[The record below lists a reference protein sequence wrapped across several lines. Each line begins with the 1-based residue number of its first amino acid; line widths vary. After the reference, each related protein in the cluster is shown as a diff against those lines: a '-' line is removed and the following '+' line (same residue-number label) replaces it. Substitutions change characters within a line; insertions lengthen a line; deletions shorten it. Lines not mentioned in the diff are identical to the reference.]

1 MAITAQDVNKL
12 RQMTGAGMMD
22 CKKALTEANGD
33 FDAAVDALRKR
44 GQAIANKRADHE
56 ASEGACVAKVDASG
70 KYGVAIKLNCETD
83 FVATN
88 AQFVELAQHVLDVA
102 MTQKPADLAALQALV
117 ADDVTKLSGVIGE
130 KMVVSEYKVVEGE
143 SVIAYIHMNNKIAA
157 VVGFNQVIESQAG
170 KNVAMQVASMSPIA
184 VDQAS
189 VSKETIDHELKV
201 AVEKTKEEM
210 VKKAVDAALTKAG
223 INPAHVDTDE
233 HIESNTAKGWLTAEQ
248 AKQAREIKTVEAEK
262 AAANL
267 KEQMIQNIAQGRL
280 KKFFKESCLMEQEYF
295 IDSKLSVGQYLES
308 VNKGLKAVVFCRLSL
323 KD

>member
-33 FDAAVDALRKR
+33 FEAAVDALRKR

-102 MTQKPADLAALQALV
+102 MTQKPADLVALQALV

-157 VVGFNQVIESQAG
+157 VVGFNQVIENQAG

-308 VNKGLKAVVFCRLSL
+308 VNKGLKAVAFCRLSL

>member
-1 MAITAQDVNKL
+1 MAITAQDINKL

-33 FDAAVDALRKR
+33 FEAAQDVLRKR

-56 ASEGACVAKVDASG
+56 ASEGACLAKVDATG
-70 KYGVAIKLNCETD
+70 KYGAAIKLNCETD

-88 AQFVELAQHVLDVA
+88 AQFVDLAKAVLETA
-102 MTQKPADLAALQALV
+102 LAKKPADLAALQAEV
-117 ADDVTKLSGVIGE
+117 AEEVTKLSGVIGE
-130 KMVVSEYKVVEGE
+130 KIVLSEYKVVEGE
-143 SVIAYIHMNNKIAA
+143 SVTAYIHMNNKIATL
-157 VVGFNQVIESQAG
+157 VGFNQAIEAQAG
-170 KNVAMQVASMSPIA
+170 KNVAMQAASMSPIA

-189 VSKETIDHELKV
+189 VSQETINHELKV

-210 VKKAVDAALTKAG
+210 VKKAVDAALQKAG

-233 HIESNTAKGWLTAEQ
+233 HIESNTAKGWLTSEQ
-248 AKQAREIKTVEAEK
+248 AQQAREIKVSEAEK

-308 VNKGLKAVVFCRLSL
+308 VNKGLKATAFCRLSL

>member
-1 MAITAQDVNKL
+1 MAITAQDINKL

-33 FDAAVDALRKR
+33 FEAAQDVLRKR

-56 ASEGACVAKVDASG
+56 ASEGACLAKVDATG
-70 KYGVAIKLNCETD
+70 KYGAAVKLNCETD

-88 AQFVELAQHVLDVA
+88 AQFVELAQSVLEVA
-102 MTQKPADLAALQALV
+102 LTKKPADLAALQALV
-117 ADDVTKLSGVIGE
+117 ADEVTKLSGVIGE
-130 KMVVSEYKVVEGE
+130 KIVVSEYKVVEGE
-143 SVIAYIHMNNKIAA
+143 AVTAYIHMNNKISTLVALNQAA
-157 VVGFNQVIESQAG
+157 DAQVG
-170 KNVAMQVASMSPIA
+170 KNVAMQAASMSPVA

-210 VKKAVDAALTKAG
+210 VKKAVDAALQKAG

-233 HIESNTAKGWLTAEQ
+233 HIESNTAKGWLTPDQ
-248 AKQAREIKTVEAEK
+248 AKQAREIKVSEAEK

-295 IDSKLSVGQYLES
+295 IDSKMSVAQYLES
-308 VNKGLKAVVFCRLSL
+308 VSKGLKATAFCRLSL

>member
-1 MAITAQDVNKL
+1 MAITAQDINKL

-33 FDAAVDALRKR
+33 FEAAQDVLRKR

-56 ASEGACVAKVDASG
+56 ASEGACLAKVDATG
-70 KYGVAIKLNCETD
+70 KYGAAIKLNCETD

-88 AQFVELAQHVLDVA
+88 AQFVDLAKAVLETA
-102 MTQKPADLAALQALV
+102 LAKKPADLAALQAEV
-117 ADDVTKLSGVIGE
+117 AEEVTKLSGVIGE
-130 KMVVSEYKVVEGE
+130 KIVLSEYKVVEGE
-143 SVIAYIHMNNKIAA
+143 SVTAYIHMNNKIATL
-157 VVGFNQVIESQAG
+157 VGFNQACEAQAG
-170 KNVAMQVASMSPIA
+170 KNVAMQAASMSPVA

-189 VSKETIDHELKV
+189 VSQATIEHELKV

-233 HIESNTAKGWLTAEQ
+233 HIESNTAKGWLTPDQ

-295 IDSKLSVGQYLES
+295 IDSKLSVAQYLES
-308 VNKGLKAVVFCRLSL
+308 VNKGLKATAFCRLSL